1 MHTDEILEIL
11 HPGVVERAPRVH
23 ALDDG
28 CHVTKDHC
36 VHQGWRQER
45 RVRSQHPQSI
55 CQNSGTFCVIHNKL
69 TAHEHN
75 ADGEDFLS
83 ICVGTHVA
91 KTNTGE
97 TAEGEVEGGDVGAG
111 HGGPTHGAVDV
122 RSLQTLSQL
131 LQPAWGARSDGGC
144 VRVMWVSKVTNH
156 CFYFFFVSA
165 SMDDPFSFGK

>member
-1 MHTDEILEIL
+1 M
-11 HPGVVERAPRVH
+11 
-23 ALDDG
+23 
-28 CHVTKDHC
+28 
-36 VHQGWRQER
+36 
-45 RVRSQHPQSI
+45 
-55 CQNSGTFCVIHNKL
+55 IHNKL

-91 KTNTGE
+91 KTNAGE

-122 RSLQTLSQL
+122 RGLQTLSQL

-156 CFYFFFVSA
+156 CFLFFSLCPPQWKTLSPLA
-165 SMDDPFSFGK
+165 SDIMGNG

>member
-1 MHTDEILEIL
+1 MRWMMAVTLPKTTACIRAGGTRASEIMTPSEHLSEFW
-11 HPGVVERAPRVH
+11 
-23 ALDDG
+23 DFF
-28 CHVTKDHC
+28 
-36 VHQGWRQER
+36 
-45 RVRSQHPQSI
+45 
-55 CQNSGTFCVIHNKL
+55 FCVSHNKL

-91 KTNTGE
+91 KTNAGE

-122 RSLQTLSQL
+122 RCLQTLSQL

-144 VRVMWVSKVTNH
+144 IRVMWVSKVTNH
-156 CFYFFFVSA
+156 CFYFFFVST
-165 SMDDPFSFGK
+165 SMDDPFAFGK